1 MTPSVAG
8 IVLAAGQAK
17 RMEGRLKQLLPCQG
31 EVLVHRA
38 ARVAL
43 EAGLAPVWVVVGAEE
58 TRVRDALQDLP
69 VQFLSN
75 PHWAKG
81 QSTSVAAAARQ
92 LRASQAPAA
101 VFLLADQ
108 PFVPPALIRRLIAA
122 WQAHHAAIVAP
133 RIAGQRG
140 NPVLISAEI
149 FPLLET
155 LTGDRGARAL
165 FAAHPPLEIPWDD
178 PRARAEIDTPEDYAR
193 WCQP

>member
-1 MTPSVAG
+1 MTPTVAG

-17 RMEGRLKQLLPCQG
+17 RMRGRLKQLLPCQG

-43 EAGLAPVWVVVGAEE
+43 EAGLAPVWVVVGAGEAH
-58 TRVRDALQDLP
+58 VRNALQDLP
-69 VQFLSN
+69 IQFLSN
-75 PHWAKG
+75 PRWAEG
-81 QSTSVAAAARQ
+81 HSTSVAIAAHQ
-92 LRASQAPAA
+92 LRARQASAA

-108 PFVPPALIRRLIAA
+108 PFVPPALIRRLISA
-122 WQAHHAAIVAP
+122 WQTSHAAIVAP

-165 FAAHPPLEIPWDD
+165 FAAHPPLEIVWDD